1 MQTTAYRNILWATDL
16 GEHGDL
22 VGERAAELAQRYA
35 ASLSVIH
42 VVAYLPPFELGGELA
57 LPSYAEI
64 ETQLI
69 MQAKLRLEKLAQK
82 FNVENQRQV
91 VAVGA
96 PRYEI
101 VRMAREQ
108 NFDLIIVGGR
118 SKHGLGLLLGSVA
131 NGVLHGAN
139 CDVLAVKV

>member
-1 MQTTAYRNILWATDL
+1 MQTIAYQNILWATDL
-16 GEHGDL
+16 GEHGEL
-22 VGERAAELAQRYA
+22 VGARASDLAQRYA

-57 LPSYAEI
+57 LPAYAEI
-64 ETQLI
+64 EAQLVT
-69 MQAKLRLEKLAQK
+69 QAKLRLEKFALK
-82 FNVENQRQV
+82 FNVETKRQV
-91 VAVGA
+91 VVIGS

-108 NFDLIIVGGR
+108 NYDLIIVGGR

-131 NGVLHGAN
+131 DGVLHGAN
-139 CDVLAVKV
+139 CDVMAVKV